1 MGSRGELPGRLWWAT
16 QRLPGASQAS
26 QASRAGQADP
36 AAGQASLAGGA
47 KPAGWLARPA
57 RLGRRWPTR
66 PAGMAG
72 PASWPARQA
81 DQPAAGRPSR
91 TLARGKPVWKVNEW
105 EEHFLDEVTR
115 QFNGRPSRGTPW
127 ATLQRAAPPANPA
140 AQQTWADGLNEVKFQ
155 NFQQT
160 DNFINRFTFYKTSH
174 QIRH

>member
-1 MGSRGELPGRLWWAT
+1 M
-16 QRLPGASQAS
+16 
-26 QASRAGQADP
+26 
-36 AAGQASLAGGA
+36 LAGV
-47 KPAGWLARPA
+47 AGWAGWAVLAGPARPA
-57 RLGRRWPTR
+57 GLAGR
-66 PAGMAG
+66 
-72 PASWPARQA
+72 ASWPARQA
-81 DQPAAGRPSR
+81 EQPAAGRPR

-105 EEHFLDEVTR
+105 EEYFLDEVTR

-140 AQQTWADGLNEVKFQ
+140 AQQAWADGLNEVKFQ